1 MSSAWVT
8 QNGKET
14 ELTIWPG
21 ENLLEALRRGGFFVN
36 AACGGKGTCGKC
48 RVVLEGKNGDRKSM
62 LSCQT
67 VFSDS
72 IRRILLPEDD
82 SDSMDVE
89 TGGREEDLPVL
100 PLRRREQTGEP
111 GGRYGV
117 CVDLGTTTVVTEL
130 YSLSKGC
137 RAGQRSGRNRQS
149 VYGADVISRIQ
160 YIQEHED
167 GLEELAVCIR
177 RQIFDMVRE
186 ICREEEIPEEQ
197 VREMSLAGNTI
208 MQHIFAGLS
217 PVSIASAPFR
227 PETLFLDGGELDAGS
242 WDLPAAD
249 PVRWPGLMVRLAPC
263 ASGYV
268 GGDIVAGLL
277 AADARKQPGRYLFLD
292 VGTNGEMALGGQT
305 GLVCCSVASGPAFE
319 GAELTCGMTS
329 TAGAVNRV
337 MLTPDGSDI
346 VFDTIR
352 NEPPKGICGSGLID
366 LLAVLLRT
374 GIVDAG
380 GRLLPPEEARNGG
393 APELLCR
400 RLTEDENG
408 NGAFWLDDDHRAG
421 LTAGDVR
428 KLQLAKA
435 AIMAGIRV
443 MMRTVR
449 AREQDIRQL
458 YIAGGFGR
466 HLNPDSACGIGM
478 IPEGLR
484 DRITYLGNASLEGA
498 RKALLEEG
506 SRKQLMTIAR
516 QCHYLELSGNAA
528 FNEEYMEQM
537 SFGKEE

>member
-8 QNGKET
+8 QNGTET

-36 AACGGKGTCGKC
+36 AVCGGKGTCGKC
-48 RVVLEGKNGDRKSM
+48 RVILEGKDAARESV
-62 LSCQT
+62 LACQT

-89 TGGREEDLPVL
+89 TSGREGGSPVIPLPRRKKEGGAED
-100 PLRRREQTGEP
+100 
-111 GGRYGV
+111 RYGV

-130 YSLSKGC
+130 YSLTEG
-137 RAGQRSGRNRQS
+137 RQAGQRSGRNRQS

-167 GLEELAVCIR
+167 GLEELTVCIR
-177 RQIFDMVRE
+177 RQIFDMMRE
-186 ICREEEIPEEQ
+186 ICREAEIPEDR
-197 VREMSLAGNTI
+197 VTEMSLAGNTI

-227 PETLFLDGGELDAGS
+227 PETLFLDGTALDGGS
-242 WDLPAAD
+242 WDLPAEN
-249 PVRWPGLMVRLAPC
+249 PVCWPGLTVRLAPC

-277 AADARKQPGRYLFLD
+277 AADARKHPGRYLFLD

-319 GAELTCGMTS
+319 GGELTCGMTS

-337 MLTPDGSDI
+337 VLTPDGRDI
-346 VFDTIR
+346 IFDTIR
-352 NEPPKGICGSGLID
+352 GEPPKGICGSGLID

-374 GIVDAG
+374 GIVNAG
-380 GRLLPPEEARNGG
+380 GRMLPPGAARAGG
-393 APELLCR
+393 APEPLCR

-408 NGAFWLDDDHRAG
+408 NGAFWLDAGHRVG

-449 AREQDIRQL
+449 AREQDIRQM

-466 HLNPDSACGIGM
+466 HLNPDSACAVGM

-506 SRKQLMTIAR
+506 SRIQLMNIAR

>member
-8 QNGKET
+8 QNGTET

-36 AACGGKGTCGKC
+36 AVCGGKGTCGKC
-48 RVVLEGKNGDRKSM
+48 RVILEGKDAARESV
-62 LSCQT
+62 LACQT

-82 SDSMDVE
+82 GDSMDVE
-89 TGGREEDLPVL
+89 TGGREGGSPVIPLPRRKKEGGAED
-100 PLRRREQTGEP
+100 
-111 GGRYGV
+111 RYGV

-130 YSLSKGC
+130 YSLTEG
-137 RAGQRSGRNRQS
+137 RQAGQRSGRNRQS

-167 GLEELAVCIR
+167 GLEELTVCIR
-177 RQIFDMVRE
+177 RQIFDMMRE
-186 ICREEEIPEEQ
+186 ICREAEIPEDR
-197 VREMSLAGNTI
+197 VTEMSLAGNTI

-227 PETLFLDGGELDAGS
+227 PETLFLDGTALDGGS
-242 WDLPAAD
+242 WDLPAEN
-249 PVRWPGLMVRLAPC
+249 PVCWPGLTVRLAPC
-263 ASGYV
+263 ASGRH
-268 GGDIVAGLL
+268 I
-277 AADARKQPGRYLFLD
+277 
-292 VGTNGEMALGGQT
+292 
-305 GLVCCSVASGPAFE
+305 
-319 GAELTCGMTS
+319 
-329 TAGAVNRV
+329 
-337 MLTPDGSDI
+337 I
-346 VFDTIR
+346 FDTIR
-352 NEPPKGICGSGLID
+352 GEPPKGICGSGLID

-374 GIVDAG
+374 GIVNAG
-380 GRLLPPEEARNGG
+380 GRMLPPGAARAGG
-393 APELLCR
+393 APEPLCR

-408 NGAFWLDDDHRAG
+408 NGAFWLDAGHRVG

-449 AREQDIRQL
+449 AREQDIRQM
-458 YIAGGFGR
+458 YIVGGFGR
-466 HLNPDSACGIGM
+466 HLNPDSACAVGM

-506 SRKQLMTIAR
+506 SRIQLMNIAR